1 MALSRKTITVA
12 VLLGVLIVAAVAW
25 VLVSPRATYRRSVS
39 AAAAPSDA
47 PLPPSIDL
55 VGKASIAMQP
65 CNLPSPPAA
74 PDGNSATLNQ
84 MLAARN
90 EFQAYDAAN
99 NVYLSCIDA
108 AIKRVGEDSAKVA
121 TKSDQDSLQLF
132 GVRAHNTAIDQ
143 EQGYVDQFNVQLRA
157 YKTKHPH

>member
-12 VLLGVLIVAAVAW
+12 VVLGALIVAGVAW
-25 VLVSPRATYRRSVS
+25 VLVSPPAISRHTVS
-39 AAAAPSDA
+39 TAAPPSDT
-47 PLPPSIDL
+47 PLPPSVDL
-55 VGKASIAMQP
+55 VGKASIAMQA
-65 CNLPSPPAA
+65 CTLPSPPAS

-90 EFQAYDAAN
+90 DFQAYDAAN

-108 AIKRVGEDSAKVA
+108 AIKRVADDSAKVA
-121 TKSDQDSLQLF
+121 SKSDQDSLQRF
-132 GVRAHNTAIDQ
+132 GARAHNTAVDQ
-143 EQGYVDQFNVQLRA
+143 EQGYVDQFNVQLRT